1 MNLSD
6 FHNNMIVIDG
16 LQYSNWNRQIFEQLR
31 DGGVT
36 MVHATIV
43 YHEQIRETLLRIAE
57 WNRHFEHNADLI
69 MPVRN
74 ADDIRLAKQ
83 LGKVGV
89 MFGAQNCSPIEDD
102 IGMIEVMRELN
113 LMIMQLTYN
122 NQSLLACGCYEAED
136 SGVTRFGRQA
146 IKEMNRVGMI
156 VDMSHSGE
164 RSTLD
169 AIEISERP
177 IVISHANPLSFHD
190 AKRNKSD
197 KVLRALGES
206 GGLLGFSLYPF
217 HLKNGSNCT
226 LDQFCDMVA
235 ATADLMGID
244 QIGIGTDLCQEQP
257 LSILEWMRNGRWSKD
272 MDYGEG
278 SKSNADWPLPL
289 SWFKDS
295 RDFPNLTRG
304 LLARG
309 FEQADVEKIMG
320 LNWLRFLDTGLL
332 SQAVLQKNPAS
343 SSPTCYKVG

>member
-1 MNLSD
+1 M
-6 FHNNMIVIDG
+6 HNELIVIDG
-16 LQYSNWNRQIFEQLR
+16 LQYSNWNREIFQQLHE
-31 DGGVT
+31 GGVT

-57 WNRHFEHNADLI
+57 WNRHFEQNGDLI
-69 MPVRN
+69 MPVKS
-74 ADDIRLAKQ
+74 AADIRRAKE
-83 LGKVGV
+83 LGRVGV

-146 IKEMNRVGMI
+146 IREMNRVGMI

-164 RSTLD
+164 RSTLE

-177 IVISHANPLSFHD
+177 IVISHANPSSFHD

-197 KVLRALGES
+197 RVLRALGES

-217 HLKNGSNCT
+217 HLRNGSDCS
-226 LDQFCDMVA
+226 LEDFCDMVA
-235 ATADLMGID
+235 RTADLMGVEH
-244 QIGIGTDLCQEQP
+244 IGIGTDLCQEQP
-257 LSILEWMRNGRWSKD
+257 LSVLEWMRNGRWSKEK
-272 MDYGEG
+272 DYGEG
-278 SKSNADWPLPL
+278 SKSNADWPRPL
-289 SWFKDS
+289 AWFRDS
-295 RDFPNLTRG
+295 RDFPNLTQG

-309 FEQADVEKIMG
+309 FGPDDVARIMG
-320 LNWLRFLDTGLL
+320 LNWLNLLENGL
-332 SQAVLQKNPAS
+332 
-343 SSPTCYKVG
+343 SPKIG

>member
-1 MNLSD
+1 
-6 FHNNMIVIDG
+6 MIVVDG
-16 LQYSNWNRQIFEQLR
+16 LQYSNWGPEIFEQLR
-31 DGGVT
+31 EGGVT

-57 WNRHFEHNADLI
+57 WNRHFEQHGDLI
-69 MPVRN
+69 MPVKC
-74 ADDIRLAKQ
+74 AGDILRAKQ
-83 LGKVGV
+83 LGKVGI

-146 IKEMNRVGMI
+146 IQEMNRVGMI

-177 IVISHANPLSFHD
+177 IVISHANPSSFHE

-197 KVLRALGES
+197 RVLKALGES

-217 HLKNGSNCT
+217 HLKNGSDCS
-226 LDQFCDMVA
+226 LEDFCDMVA
-235 ATADLMGID
+235 STADLMGID
-244 QIGIGTDLCQEQP
+244 HIGIGTDLCQEQP
-257 LSILEWMRNGRWSKD
+257 LSILEWMRNGRWSKQ

-278 SKSNADWPLPL
+278 SKSNADWPRPL
-289 SWFKDS
+289 SWFRDS
-295 RDFPNLTRG
+295 RDFPNITAG
-304 LLARG
+304 LQSRG
-309 FEQADVEKIMG
+309 FSDEDVAKIMG
-320 LNWLRFLDTGLL
+320 RNWLNFLQQGLKP
-332 SQAVLQKNPAS
+332 QTTMN
-343 SSPTCYKVG
+343 

>member
-1 MNLSD
+1 M
-6 FHNNMIVIDG
+6 HNTLHNEMIIIDG
-16 LQYSNWNRQIFEQLR
+16 LQYSNWNRTIFEQLHH
-31 DGGVT
+31 GGVT

-57 WNRHFEHNADLI
+57 WNRHFELHSDLI
-69 MPVRN
+69 MPIKSAN
-74 ADDIRLAKQ
+74 DIHRAKS
-83 LGKVGV
+83 LGKVGI

-102 IGMIEVMRELN
+102 VGMIPVMRELH

-122 NQSLLACGCYEAED
+122 NQSLLASGCYEATD

-177 IVISHANPLSFHD
+177 IVISHANPLSFHK

-197 KVLRALGES
+197 TVLKALGAS

-217 HLKNGSNCT
+217 HLKNGSDCT
-226 LDQFCDMVA
+226 LDDFCDMVES
-235 ATADLMGID
+235 TAELMGID
-244 QIGIGTDLCQEQP
+244 HIGIGTDLCQAQP
-257 LSILEWMRNGRWSKD
+257 LSVLEWMRNGRWSKT

-278 SKSNADWPLPL
+278 SQSNANWPRPL
-289 SWFKDS
+289 SWFNDS
-295 RDFPNLTRG
+295 RDFPKLTQG
-304 LLARG
+304 LLQRG
-309 FEQADVEKIMG
+309 FSHADVAKIMG
-320 LNWLRFLDTGLL
+320 QNWLRLLDEGLTP
-332 SQAVLQKNPAS
+332 Q
-343 SSPTCYKVG
+343 